1 MPFRLRRDTRSWF
14 RDLESDFEL
23 DFDMYHLCLV
33 AGLADKRKTEMPDS
47 DTTVLVE
54 NFPGDYRS
62 FGRVIVG
69 FFLTVELEVL
79 GVEGA
84 NRESLNRTINRLVD
98 PGSQSYL
105 SNEGMRAINQY
116 SYGGFEVISEW
127 FEDRPR
133 TFGGFFPRYHD
144 RVGDLLGELSPSPF

>member
-33 AGLADKRKTEMPDS
+33 AGLADGRKTTVQDD

-54 NFPGDYRS
+54 NFPGEYGAT
-62 FGRVIVG
+62 GRVIVG
-69 FFLTVELEVL
+69 FFLSVELEIL
-79 GVEGA
+79 GVKRA
-84 NRESLNRTINRLVD
+84 DRESLNRTINRLVD
-98 PGSQSYL
+98 PNSPSYL
-105 SNEGMRAINQY
+105 SNEGMRAMNQY

-127 FEDRPR
+127 FDDRPR
-133 TFGGFFPRYHD
+133 TFGGFFPLYHEK
-144 RVGDLLGELSPSPF
+144 VGQLLRGLDASPF

>member
-1 MPFRLRRDTRSWF
+1 MPFRLRRDARSWF
-14 RDLESDFEL
+14 RDLESQFEL

-33 AGLADKRKTEMPDS
+33 AGLSDKRKTKIPDD

-62 FGRVIVG
+62 YGRVIVG

-79 GVEGA
+79 GVGGA
-84 NRESLNRTINRLVD
+84 DRESLNRTINRLVD
-98 PGSQSYL
+98 PASQSYL
-105 SNEGMRAINQY
+105 SNEGMRAMNQY
-116 SYGGFEVISEW
+116 SYGGFEVVSEW

-133 TFGGFFPRYHD
+133 TFGGFFPRYYD
-144 RVGDLLGELSPSPF
+144 KLGGLLDGLATTPF